1 MKPKLI
7 FKSSFEPK
15 RSFWVFPYVLYTR
28 LTNKEKETEN
38 GSHNQGRVNA
48 SRLCREIR
56 RHFKRPKSKRMRLIA
71 AIFPDSRTGRY
82 CHYLSA

>member
-28 LTNKEKETEN
+28 LKNKEKETEN
-38 GSHNQGRVNA
+38 GSHNQGMGKCLKIVQRNPETFQKA
-48 SRLCREIR
+48 
-56 RHFKRPKSKRMRLIA
+56 
-71 AIFPDSRTGRY
+71 
-82 CHYLSA
+82 